1 MRKEILLP
9 VVAVIGGG
17 VGFGLRRWEL
27 ATAFE
32 ADTGLPIAGATAT
45 TALIVLSVVMAV
57 ALLALSRGRYP
68 DFGGCDVAF
77 RAKGNTLYAMAGVLS
92 AFLLLG
98 AGVLAGL
105 EFVRAEEPMY
115 TYLIVGAMAIA
126 SGFCVLATVRNHFRE
141 AGKGRYSAA
150 LLVPA
155 FTYCV
160 WLIAAYQVRAGDP
173 VQLDYV
179 YELFAIIAALLAFYF
194 IAGFSFEKG
203 KPAVTVFFSLLAVY
217 FSLTTLADQHS
228 WSTVLLYCFTILYL
242 LTNSAILLY
251 NAARPLPAKP
261 VENDTEGSSD
271 V

>member
-45 TALIVLSVVMAV
+45 TALILLSVVMAV

-77 RAKGNTLYAMAGVLS
+77 RAGGNTLYAMAGVLS

-141 AGKGRYSAA
+141 VGKGRYSAA

-179 YELFAIIAALLAFYF
+179 YELFAIIASLLGFYFHAAFAFTKGRPFWAVFFALLG
-194 IAGFSFEKG
+194 I
-203 KPAVTVFFSLLAVY
+203 Y
-217 FSLTTLADQHS
+217 FSITTLADQHS

>member
-45 TALIVLSVVMAV
+45 TALIVLSAVMAV

-98 AGVLAGL
+98 AGGLAGL

-179 YELFAIIAALLAFYF
+179 YELFAIISGLLALYF

-203 KPAVTVFFSLLAVY
+203 KPAAAIFFSLLAAY

-261 VENDTEGSSD
+261 VENDTEGTSD